1 MTLHQLRLFLSVSKH
16 LNVTQASQELHISQ
30 PAVSRQ
36 LRQLE
41 DACGG
46 KLYTVGPR
54 GIELTANGRLLLS
67 GAEQIMS
74 QVERVK
80 SALNGERISKVLHVG
95 ECESLV
101 LSSLPLLWATFRRLY
116 PATQITI
123 RTDSSRAI
131 EQMVLSAEIEV
142 AAVTH
147 RSFHSLVSYENFRRE
162 RLVFFASVN
171 HPLAKKK
178 SPDRWTYPG
187 CPS

>member
-1 MTLHQLRLFLSVSKH
+1 MTLHQLRLFLAVSKH

-80 SALNGERISKVLHVG
+80 SALNGERNSRVLRVG

-101 LSSLPLLWATFRRLY
+101 LSSLPLLWVTFRRLY
-116 PATQITI
+116 PATQVTI

-131 EQMVLSAEIEV
+131 EQMVLNAEIEV
-142 AAVTH
+142 AAVTG
-147 RSFHSLVSYENFRRE
+147 RSFHPLLNYENFRRE
-162 RLVFFASVN
+162 KLVFFAPVK

-178 SPDRWTYPG
+178 SPGRLTCPG

>member
-1 MTLHQLRLFLSVSKH
+1 MTLHQLRLFLAVSKH

-67 GAEQIMS
+67 GAEQIIS
-74 QVERVK
+74 QVEKVK
-80 SALNGERISKVLHVG
+80 SALSGGRESVVLRVG
-95 ECESLV
+95 ECGSFV
-101 LSSLPLLWATFRRLY
+101 LSSLPLLWASFRKLH
-116 PATQITI
+116 PATQIAI
-123 RTDSSRAI
+123 RSAGSRAI
-131 EQMVLSAEIEV
+131 ERMVLGAEIEV
-142 AAVTH
+142 AAVTS
-147 RSFHSLVSYENFRRE
+147 RSFHPLLRYENLRSE
-162 RLVFFASVN
+162 KLVFFTSN
-171 HPLAKKK
+171 KHPLAKKK
-178 SPDRWTYPG
+178 SPSRRTYPG